1 MQSVPFS
8 CICNNNPMLE
18 TITNFSKIEFD
29 FQQFQQIS
37 IKISLFFQ
45 LNFLQIIL
53 CGTSVLGK
61 VHYEG
66 YIQPH

>member
-1 MQSVPFS
+1 
-8 CICNNNPMLE
+8 MLE